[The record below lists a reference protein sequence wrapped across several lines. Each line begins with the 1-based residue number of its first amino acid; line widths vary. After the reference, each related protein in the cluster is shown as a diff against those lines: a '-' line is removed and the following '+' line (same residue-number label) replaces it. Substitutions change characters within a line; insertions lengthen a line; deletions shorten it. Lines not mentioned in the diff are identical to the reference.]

1 MAPASDKI
9 TVSRLL
15 VPVVLMAGTMLLLFA
30 FQMTQIVRDRDA
42 LQRAVGQQ
50 ETPFQQGQKLNAQFG
65 GLVVG
70 TQKLAQEGNKSAQTI
85 VERLKQLGVIP
96 PEQPAAASPAPVPAA
111 REVPSSGPVKP

>member
-1 MAPASDKI
+1 MIPFRAFLCKSSDGG
-9 TVSRLL
+9 TSFSFLLSNDADRRESR
-15 VPVVLMAGTMLLLFA
+15 
-30 FQMTQIVRDRDA
+30 R

-50 ETPFQQGQKLNAQFG
+50 NALSAGQKLNAQFG